1 MKRTQRIGIQ
11 LSLDCRRFGVSY
23 MKKCKLGAIIGAI
36 WGLLGSISIIITPSH
51 EYVGLSHLN
60 MTVFLP
66 IYICIVGTYFV
77 LYLIFSNGPL
87 PNSVVSILS
96 TTNLFPIYGALIG
109 AGIGYLIEKYRK

>member
-1 MKRTQRIGIQ
+1 MN
-11 LSLDCRRFGVSY
+11 
-23 MKKCKLGAIIGAI
+23 KCKLGAIIGAI
-36 WGLLGSISIIITPSH
+36 WGLLGSISIIIAPSH